1 MADGALVLPP
11 PKVSPSASLPAA
23 SNSSQGRD
31 GSPNPFL
38 SVALSIDAAVLRRAM
53 AALRKVWTS
62 RPSAL
67 SCGSTTIVHH
77 PQLLST
83 DRAPMTP
90 HPAAG
95 RIWTL
100 LSIQWP

>member
-38 SVALSIDAAVLRRAM
+38 SVALSIDAAVLKG
-53 AALRKVWTS
+53 LW
-62 RPSAL
+62 
-67 SCGSTTIVHH
+67 
-77 PQLLST
+77 LL
-83 DRAPMTP
+83 
-90 HPAAG
+90 
-95 RIWTL
+95 
-100 LSIQWP
+100 